1 MVVAERAGSVDVD
14 GISAHVPVH
23 VAVEFVSAHVPVEFV
38 AVVIPVGVVP
48 AVVAIGMVST
58 CVATVP
64 GRIAV
69 EGVVVVH
76 HRATV
81 PVASPRIPS
90 PSATRERT
98 KCYAGTEGERTRERD
113 VSRRVARRHIRVAV
127 NHGGGVVRGVADL
140 RGGWGKDNTS
150 L

>member
-23 VAVEFVSAHVPVEFV
+23 VAVEFVPAHVPVEVV
-38 AVVIPVGVVP
+38 AVVITVRVVP

-58 CVATVP
+58 GVATVP

-76 HRATV
+76 HRPAGPV
-81 PVASPRIPS
+81 PPPRMPS

-98 KCYAGTEGERTRERD
+98 KCYTGTERERTRERD

-127 NHGGGVVRGVADL
+127 N
-140 RGGWGKDNTS
+140 
-150 L
+150 